1 MTFCLCECGNGEGCF
16 KISRQ
21 NRRTLIYIYTR
32 SETAL
37 LPMPSSS
44 LIQAARTLTLPRSE
58 GQCFWPWGTVL
69 LLAHHTHLLLPSRL
83 ALPCSFES
91 LPRDFILSSPFFQW
105 FPFCIWSLLNHLS
118 QINGKQPKKIPV
130 GKMRHVLCFYLATHS
145 WDVAEKGQET
155 PFVSLG
161 SQGKSTAFWRGP
173 RVLPG
178 LGPAGPFFPAAG
190 LWRRG

>member
-1 MTFCLCECGNGEGCF
+1 
-16 KISRQ
+16 
-21 NRRTLIYIYTR
+21 
-32 SETAL
+32 
-37 LPMPSSS
+37 MPSSS

-130 GKMRHVLCFYLATHS
+130 GKMRHVLFLPSNTLLGRGRERSGNTFRLSGFTRKEHCILERTTCAPRFRTS
-145 WDVAEKGQET
+145 WAILSSSWPVEARLR
-155 PFVSLG
+155 S
-161 SQGKSTAFWRGP
+161 
-173 RVLPG
+173 
-178 LGPAGPFFPAAG
+178 
-190 LWRRG
+190 RRGRGHPCFEANWKEPSPDPPVP